1 MFSIVAL
8 LAASIKLIRS
18 GLLDFVIA
26 QTGAPKPILVLNWII
41 RLLVAWRTTPKIL
54 TRDDIPKTIEDLG
67 PAYVKFGQF
76 IATRPDIVG
85 EQMAHALAS
94 LQDSMPAASVDEV
107 RARIENILERPMDE
121 VFENFEPAIAAAS
134 LAQVHFATLHDG
146 RDVAVKLLRPRIR
159 QRFDKD
165 LKVLESLASMAEL
178 LVPASRRLKP
188 RVVVEVLRSWVV
200 EETDLR
206 MEAAAMAL
214 YADQLVDEPLFVTP
228 EPIWDFCDRELLVT
242 TRLSG
247 TPLTKREKVMAMDVD
262 HTAIANALIRLFLS
276 TATQHGAFH
285 GDMHPGNIFINEDGR
300 IGLIDFGLMGRI
312 DRDTSRYLAEI
323 LHGFL
328 ERDYD
333 RVAKLHF
340 EAGYV
345 PANRSQAAFAQA
357 LRGVGEPIFGRSSED
372 ISMGRVLNQL
382 FDITDQFGMQTQPQL
397 ILLQKT
403 MMTVEGVARSL
414 SPDSNIWKAAEPVIE
429 DWMRRSLGPIGR
441 LQQFVELAEKAGIWL
456 DREISRNEPI
466 DLSPGH
472 SPFWKGVALGIL
484 GGLGAILVV
493 FAMILFSS
501 PF

>member
-1 MFSIVAL
+1 MISFFAL
-8 LAASIKLIRS
+8 LTASIRLIRS
-18 GLLDFVIA
+18 GLLDHVIA
-26 QTGAPKPILVLNWII
+26 QTDAPRPVLLLHWLV
-41 RLLVAWRTTPKIL
+41 RLVVAWRLTPKML
-54 TRDDIPKTIEDLG
+54 TRDEIPSTIEHLG

-85 EQMAHALAS
+85 EEMANSLAS
-94 LQDSMPAASVDEV
+94 LQDDMPAASLDEV
-107 RARIENILERPMDE
+107 RNRIEQILEQPLDD
-121 VFENFEPAIAAAS
+121 VFQEFGPAIAAAS
-134 LAQVHFATLHDG
+134 LAQVHFATLQDG
-146 RDVAVKLLRPRIR
+146 REVAVKLLRPRIR

-165 LKVLESLASMAEL
+165 LRLLESLAAMAEL
-178 LVPASRRLKP
+178 LIPASRRLKP
-188 RVVVEVLRSWVV
+188 KIVVEVLRSWVI

-214 YADQLVDEPLFVTP
+214 YSDQLVDEPLFVTP
-228 EPIWDFCDRELLVT
+228 EPIWDFCNRELLVT
-242 TRLSG
+242 SRLSG
-247 TPLTKREKVMAMDVD
+247 TPLTKRNEIMAMDVD
-262 HTAIANALIRLFLS
+262 HTSIANALIRLFLS

-300 IGLIDFGLMGRI
+300 IGLLDFGLMGRI

-333 RVAKLHF
+333 RVARLHF

-372 ISMGRVLNQL
+372 ISMGRVLTQL

-414 SPDSNIWKAAEPVIE
+414 SPESNIWNAAEPVIE
-429 DWMRRSLGPIGR
+429 DWMRRSLGPVGR
-441 LQQFVELAEKAGIWL
+441 LQQFVELAEKAGTWL
-456 DREISRNEPI
+456 DREISRGEQPKPHLDNA
-466 DLSPGH
+466 
-472 SPFWKGVALGIL
+472 PFWQ
-484 GGLGAILVV
+484 GLAVGLAAGLFAILLL
-493 FAMILFSS
+493 IGLS
-501 PF
+501 